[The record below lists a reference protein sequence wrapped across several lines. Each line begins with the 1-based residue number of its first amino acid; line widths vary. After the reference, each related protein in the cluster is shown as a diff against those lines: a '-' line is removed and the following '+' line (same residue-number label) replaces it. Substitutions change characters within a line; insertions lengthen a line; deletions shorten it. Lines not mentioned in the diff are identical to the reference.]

1 MEDDFSANTIIGIRN
16 SLLLPFEMKVT
27 SQHNSKDQQLNFR
40 QWSRKGYAV
49 FASLGRTVRIAT
61 LKTAVADGLKDKS
74 GAAANA
80 LPLMAMLVDDDN
92 ELDDALPEIIS
103 PELLLCQPFVAFIQ
117 STQTAVAACIDRLT
131 TFIDNTN
138 PVGISRQ
145 GFLFYP
151 PCQWPTAKAINNFKI
166 VCYGNIAN

>member
-1 MEDDFSANTIIGIRN
+1 
-16 SLLLPFEMKVT
+16 MKVT
-27 SQHNSKDQQLNFR
+27 RRHNSKGQQLNFR

-61 LKTAVADGLKDKS
+61 LKTAIADGLKDKS
-74 GAAANA
+74 GAASNA
-80 LPLMAMLVDDDN
+80 LPLMATLVDDDN
-92 ELDDALPEIIS
+92 ELDD
-103 PELLLCQPFVAFIQ
+103 ELLATISLEQILNQPLAAFIQ
-117 STQTAVAACIDRLT
+117 STQTAIAACSDNHIS
-131 TFIDNTN
+131 FNDNTN

-151 PCQWPTAKAINNFKI
+151 HCQWFKPLANNNCKI

>member
-1 MEDDFSANTIIGIRN
+1 
-16 SLLLPFEMKVT
+16 MKVT
-27 SQHNSKDQQLNFR
+27 RQHNSKGQQLNFR

-80 LPLMAMLVDDDN
+80 LPLMAMLVDDNN
-92 ELDDALPEIIS
+92 ELDDALPEITS
-103 PELLLCQPFVAFIQ
+103 PELLLCQPIATLIQ
-117 STQTAVAACIDRLT
+117 STQTAVAACSDKLISL
-131 TFIDNTN
+131 IDNTN
-138 PVGISRQ
+138 PVGTCRQ

-151 PCQWPTAKAINNFKI
+151 HCQYLISKAINTLKI
-166 VCYGNIAN
+166 VRYGNIAN

>member
-1 MEDDFSANTIIGIRN
+1 MKQQQTYKSA
-16 SLLLPFEMKVT
+16 VA
-27 SQHNSKDQQLNFR
+27 LNFR

-61 LKTAVADGLKDKS
+61 LKTAVADGLRDKS
-74 GAAANA
+74 GAASNA
-80 LPLMAMLVDDDN
+80 LPLMASLVEDDN
-92 ELDDALPEIIS
+92 ELDDELPES
-103 PELLLCQPFVAFIQ
+103 ASLELLLCQPLMACIQ
-117 STQTAVAACIDRLT
+117 STQTAVAACIDNLISL
-131 TFIDNTN
+131 IDNTN

-151 PCQWPTAKAINNFKI
+151 HCQWFKPLANNNFKI